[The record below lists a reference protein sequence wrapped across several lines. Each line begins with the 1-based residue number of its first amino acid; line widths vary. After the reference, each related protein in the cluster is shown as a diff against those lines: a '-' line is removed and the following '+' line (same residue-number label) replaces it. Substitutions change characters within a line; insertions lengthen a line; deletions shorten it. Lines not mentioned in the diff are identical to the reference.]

1 MGISLKTHKMLW
13 GRLGNHC
20 AMPDCR
26 KELVMD
32 ATETDDESLIGE
44 ECHIISRSPDGPR
57 RNADFPEEKLD
68 KYENLILLCRI
79 HHKIIDDQPN
89 TYTVEYLK
97 QIKVAHEKWVRESLS
112 GYDSQKQKD
121 EELYASYV
129 ETWLE
134 LAHVENWKGWSFDIL
149 TNDLPQLRVYVDKDL
164 SNLREWIFSRIWP
177 KRYPELEDAFENFR
191 RVLQDF
197 QNTFHKYSEESGNTL
212 WTRKFYHIDE
222 WNEKKYER
230 LSREYLFHVKLVED
244 LLLELTRAAN
254 YICDKVRQFIDPTFR
269 LKEGI
274 IIVESGPYMFMS
286 WRQHRAE
293 YRGKERVRIPY
304 PGLDQ
309 FKRHRV
315 NRDYSFGVGVNIDDP
330 DFNDWYSSLVLRPR

>member
-1 MGISLKTHKMLW
+1 
-13 GRLGNHC
+13 
-20 AMPDCR
+20 
-26 KELVMD
+26 MD
-32 ATETDDESLIGE
+32 ATETQDESLIGE
-44 ECHIISRSPDGPR
+44 ECHIIARSPDGPR
-57 RNADFPEEKLD
+57 GNPDFPEEKLD

-79 HHKIIDDQPN
+79 HHKIIDDQSN

-97 QIKVAHEKWVRESLS
+97 QIKTGHEKWVRESLS
-112 GYDSQKQKD
+112 GYNPQKQED
-121 EELYASYV
+121 EELYATYI

-134 LAHVENWKGWSFDIL
+134 LAHVENWKGWSSYIL
-149 TNDLPQLRVYVDKDL
+149 GGDDPRLSVDVDKSL
-164 SNLREWIFSRIWP
+164 LNLREWIFSRIWP

-197 QNTFHKYSEESGNTL
+197 QNTFHKYSEESGDSL

-230 LSREYLFHVKLVED
+230 LYREYVFHVKLVED

-254 YICDKVRQFIDPTFR
+254 YICDKVRQVIDATFR

-274 IIVESGPYMFMS
+274 LIVESGPYMYMS
-286 WRQHRAE
+286 WRQHRVE
-293 YRGKERVRIPY
+293 YRGEERVTIPY

-315 NRDYSFGVGVNIDDP
+315 NRDYSFGLGVNIDDP
-330 DFNDWYSSLVLRPR
+330 DFDEWYSSLE